1 MEGYLTTVLTTFPES
16 QSYAAALESL
26 LSRSL
31 LTVTTAVSQLS
42 PIDRLMQLEVEERAT
57 IKGIPSAKQ
66 LREVQEKARLRLK
79 EEDEKIEQVVI

>member
-1 MEGYLTTVLTTFPES
+1 
-16 QSYAAALESL
+16 
-26 LSRSL
+26 
-31 LTVTTAVSQLS
+31 
-42 PIDRLMQLEVEERAT
+42 MQLEVEERAT